1 MQHFLKT
8 PPGAA
13 RAEILA
19 PELLDKFLITVDK
32 PRAAVGAFSDGKPL
46 RRLLIGSKAVPIL
59 MMFFVVHGTPPVL

>member
-1 MQHFLKT
+1 MQHFLKA

-19 PELLDKFLITVDK
+19 PEFLDEFLITVDE
-32 PRAAVGAFSDGKPL
+32 PLAALDAFSDGKPL

-59 MMFFVVHGTPPVL
+59 VMFFVVHGTPPVL